1 MLPDMVTGMLA
12 CTGLH
17 PIGKCLQA
25 PDFYAPVP
33 PAPPGLE
40 WWHYRGDVP
49 PLPQPADFFHSK
61 KYKNWGA
68 YKLVSS
74 VSQVDL
80 GWPEDYVGCLQQQ
93 CSWLKEQCEE
103 GLL

>member
-1 MLPDMVTGMLA
+1 MQWSLP
-12 CTGLH
+12 C
-17 PIGKCLQA
+17 GKCLQA

-49 PLPQPADFFHSK
+49 PLPQPAEFFHST

-68 YKLVSS
+68 CQLSSAVSES
-74 VSQVDL
+74 
-80 GWPEDYVGCLQQQ
+80 CL
-93 CSWLKEQCEE
+93 LARGLR
-103 GLL
+103 GLLAAALQLAERIV